1 MELIAE
7 GAEAKIYL
15 IENKLRKIRIEKNYR
30 IKEIDEKLRKKRNK
44 REFKVYS
51 KLYENGVNVPK
62 PIELNEREFY
72 FDFEYIK
79 GSILKN
85 TINET

>member
-62 PIELNEREFY
+62 PIELNEIEFY
-72 FDFEYIK
+72 FYFYYI
-79 GSILKN
+79 
-85 TINET
+85 